1 MINFQS
7 VLARRVDLTNLI
19 HEKQPDII
27 FKSETWLS
35 PNINSTEF
43 FPTGYTVFQKDRS
56 DGYGGVLLAFK
67 ESLTVAEYQIDNPNS
82 CELIAYSLKYE
93 NQKVILCSTYR
104 PPS

>member
-1 MINFQS
+1 MFGKEFLSAEKASAEFRTPLWEI
-7 VLARRVDLTNLI
+7 LATPLM
-19 HEKQPDII
+19 
-27 FKSETWLS
+27 
-35 PNINSTEF
+35 NSTEF
-43 FPTGYTVFQKDRS
+43 FPTGYTLFQKDRS